1 MNEVIA
7 EVVVPQPPDEAFALF
22 TSEVDSW
29 WRRGE
34 RYGGRAVRGHR
45 FEPFVGGRFLEV
57 LEEREGVLG
66 VVTVWDPPSQLVF
79 TWRQG
84 NWASDETTHVE
95 VSFTPVPGGTRVRL
109 RHYGFDAI
117 RSDVGCDVG
126 YEHGWRELLG
136 WFREAAQLEK
146 EQHNSRKR
154 GRACT

>member
-7 EVVVPQPPDEAFALF
+7 EVIVPQPPERAFALF

-29 WRRGE
+29 WRRGD
-34 RYGGRAVRGHR
+34 RYGGSEVRGHR
-45 FEPFVGGRFLEV
+45 FEPFVGGRFLEI
-57 LEEREGVLG
+57 LDEREGVLG
-66 VVTVWDPPSQLVF
+66 TITVWDPPEHLEF

-84 NWASDETTHVE
+84 NWDRDEVTRVE
-95 VSFTPVPGGTRVRL
+95 VSFTAVPSGTRVRL

-136 WFREAAQLEK
+136 WYRQASETEAD
-146 EQHNSRKR
+146 
-154 GRACT
+154 